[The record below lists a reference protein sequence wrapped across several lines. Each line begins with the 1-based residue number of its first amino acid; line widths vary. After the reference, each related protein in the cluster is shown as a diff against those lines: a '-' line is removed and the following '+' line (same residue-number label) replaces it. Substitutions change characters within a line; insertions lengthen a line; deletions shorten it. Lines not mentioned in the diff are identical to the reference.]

1 MLINLA
7 MNWGLEMTKPKE
19 LTFYFH
25 ADTIK
30 QLEAIRDYVR
40 SHFGEDI
47 PRDAVAGVG
56 VVDYIV
62 KVAKRGY

>member
-1 MLINLA
+1 
-7 MNWGLEMTKPKE
+7 MTEPKE

-40 SHFGEDI
+40 SHFEEDI
-47 PRDAVAGVG
+47 PADAVKGVG
-56 VVDYIV
+56 VVDYII
-62 KVAKRGY
+62 KVAKRSY